1 MPSGDNKRKITQ
13 AMAVEALLACD
24 GAILPAARWIEAK
37 HGISY
42 THGSMRNQRDK
53 ARRDGIQIPDPPY
66 HPGAGQRKKDS
77 LAEQA
82 RRRAAVEDG
91 LLDEEDSRPLVDGR
105 IDPREVKARPLPKAG
120 QVATYLITGAV
131 NNTHIHPAFWRNLQ
145 ALARHYNAE
154 IIVRPIHYNLNAYR
168 RMGADTED
176 AAAEGDSDIWFDP
189 AVRPFLSTDRIELAP
204 DCHFAGD
211 APITA
216 TAASPLSGY
225 DTFTGR
231 ASGIFAATKLEM
243 RSVATMRAEPA
254 KLLFTTGAVTQRNYT
269 ETKTGQ
275 KADWHHTYGAM
286 LIEVDCQGRWWP
298 RHIIAGE
305 DGACNDLGLS
315 VRSGRVRPA
324 NNIAAITPGDIH
336 VAQLDEAVRATLF
349 GPGGMVDEL
358 KPSELHLHDLHD
370 HQSRSHH
377 NARDPF
383 KLFQLRQAGKD
394 SVLDEVRSDAEFLRY
409 CHRDW
414 MQTVV
419 VASNH
424 DDHLRRWVTEA
435 DWKSDPVNAR
445 FYLRCAERMLSAIED
460 EDKGFHLLEWACRDM
475 GAPDAAIFLQPDQS
489 WTVEDI
495 ECGLHGDKGPNGS
508 RGSARSIAKT
518 GSKSTIGHSHSA
530 GIFEGCWQTGV
541 TAGTLED
548 LDMGYNSGPSS
559 WSRMLVGTY
568 RGGKRTMILM
578 RGLEWRADRSK
589 MEGQQ
594 CAA

>member
-1 MPSGDNKRKITQ
+1 MPRGSNLQKITQ
-13 AMAVEALLACD
+13 DMAVEALLECK
-24 GAILPAARWIEAK
+24 GAVAAAARLIYDK
-37 HGISY
+37 HGVEY
-42 THGSMRNQRDK
+42 TDSSMRYRRDL
-53 ARRDGIQIPDPPY
+53 ARRQGVEIPDPPVNRA
-66 HPGAGQRKKDS
+66 AGQRDPDS
-77 LAEQA
+77 MAEQ
-82 RRRAAVEDG
+82 RRRKIAVEDG
-91 LLDEEDSRPLVDGR
+91 LLDEEDARPIADGR
-105 IDPREVKARPLPKAG
+105 IDPREAQARALPG
-120 QVATYLITGAV
+120 PGEVATYLITGAV

-145 ALARHYNAE
+145 ALARHYDAE

-176 AAAEGDSDIWFDP
+176 ESAEGDEIWFDP
-189 AVRPFLSTDRIELAP
+189 AVRPYLSTDRVALAP

-216 TAASPLSGY
+216 TAATPLSGY

-231 ASGIFAATKLEM
+231 ASGIFAATKVEM

-275 KADWHHTYGAM
+275 KADHHHTYGAM
-286 LIEVDCQGRWWP
+286 LVEVDSAGQWWP

-305 DGACNDLGLS
+305 DGTCNDIGLT
-315 VRSGRVRPA
+315 VRGGRVRPA
-324 NNIAAITPGDIH
+324 NNIAALTPGDIH
-336 VAQLDEAVRATLF
+336 VAQLDQSIRSTLF
-349 GPGGMVDEL
+349 GPGGMVDVL
-358 KPSELHLHDLHD
+358 RPAELHLHDLHD
-370 HQSRSHH
+370 HLSRSHH

-394 SVLDEVRSDAEFLRY
+394 SVLDEVRADADFLKY

-414 MQTVV
+414 LQTVV
-419 VASNH
+419 IASNH
-424 DDHLRRWVTEA
+424 DDHLRRWVTDA
-435 DWKSDPVNAR
+435 DWKSDPINAR
-445 FYLRCAERMLSAIED
+445 FYLRCAERMLGAIED
-460 EDKGFHLLEWACRDM
+460 EDNGFHLLEWACREM
-475 GAPDAAIFLQPDQS
+475 GAPGAAVFLQPDQS
-489 WTVEDI
+489 WQVEGI

-541 TAGTLED
+541 TAGTLDD

-559 WSRMLVGTY
+559 WSRALVATY
-568 RGGKRTMILM
+568 RGGKRTMMIM
-578 RGLEWRADRSK
+578 RGLQWRADRS
-589 MEGQQ
+589 EGVRQ
-594 CAA
+594 CSAA